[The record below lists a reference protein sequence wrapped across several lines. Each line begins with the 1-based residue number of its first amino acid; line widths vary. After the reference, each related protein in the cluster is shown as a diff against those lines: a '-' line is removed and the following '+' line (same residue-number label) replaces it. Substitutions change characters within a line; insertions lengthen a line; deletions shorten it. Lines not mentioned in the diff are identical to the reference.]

1 MISHVIKLLK
11 LNRKRLNSTMNTE
24 KPEYPHILSY
34 RKLKSLK
41 SKVKSTMEN
50 GMLTPSLLR
59 KLAKEM
65 DYQKTLEKWMKNMNC
80 LPLPRELQIKIME
93 YDVNHRK
100 SFKLTLERIRAK
112 AAVRIT
118 NNVIN
123 RWCNRYRYGLNPIR
137 QMEYINIHV
146 PDKECMFNG
155 LNSCKC
161 CERHQTNRP
170 VFGEYPA
177 YDTDNQ
183 DMYRCK
189 CRCRQNMRNLSR
201 ARFLE
206 TEGHEPDPRLGA
218 PLPGSFVPPPPT
230 PPIQPIHRNT
240 YTAGAPMDGIPSFRV
255 DEDTGEMRLPNGQ
268 WVPYD
273 LRRLLIAHG
282 LNPEHYPNVW

>member
-1 MISHVIKLLK
+1 MS
-11 LNRKRLNSTMNTE
+11 NSN
-24 KPEYPHILSY
+24 PAYPHIVST
-34 RKLKSLK
+34 RKLKLLK
-41 SKVKSTMEN
+41 SKVQS
-50 GMLTPSLLR
+50 GLLTPYILR
-59 KLAKEM
+59 KLANEM
-65 DYQKTLEKWMKNMNC
+65 DYQKTLEKWMNNMNC

-123 RWCNRYRYGLNPIR
+123 TWCNRYRYGLNPIR
-137 QMEYINIHV
+137 QLEYINIHV

-177 YDTDNQ
+177 YNTDNQ
-183 DMYRCK
+183 DTYRCK
-189 CRCRQNMRNLSR
+189 CRCRQNMRILSR

-218 PLPGSFVPPPPT
+218 PLPWSFVPPPPT
-230 PPIQPIHRNT
+230 LPRHRNT
-240 YTAGAPMDGIPSFRV
+240 YPAGAPMDGIPSFRV
-255 DEDTGEMRLPNGQ
+255 DEDTGEMELPNGE

-273 LRRLLIAHG
+273 LRRLLIAEG

>member
-1 MISHVIKLLK
+1 MS
-11 LNRKRLNSTMNTE
+11 TE
-24 KPEYPHILSY
+24 KPEYPHIVSY

-100 SFKLTLERIRAK
+100 SFKLTLERIPAK

-118 NNVIN
+118 NNVID
-123 RWCNRYRYGLNPIR
+123 RWCKEARYGLNAVR
-137 QMEYINIHV
+137 QMEYINIHL
-146 PDKECMFNG
+146 PDKECMFNA
-155 LNSCKC
+155 LKTCKC

-177 YDTDNQ
+177 YDSYNQ

-189 CRCRQNMRNLSR
+189 CRCRQNMRILSR

-218 PLPGSFVPPPPT
+218 PLPESFVPPPPT
-230 PPIQPIHRNT
+230 PPIQPRHRNT
-240 YTAGAPMDGIPSFRV
+240 YPAGAPMYGIPSFSV
-255 DEDTGEMRLPNGQ
+255 DEDTGEMELPNGE

-273 LRRLLIAHG
+273 LRRQLIANG
-282 LNPEHYPNVW
+282 LDPEDYPDVWL

>member
-1 MISHVIKLLK
+1 MS
-11 LNRKRLNSTMNTE
+11 TE
-24 KPEYPHILSY
+24 KPEYPHIVSS
-34 RKLKSLK
+34 RKLKLLK
-41 SKVKSTMEN
+41 SKVQT
-50 GMLTPSLLR
+50 GLFTPSLLR

-65 DYQKTLEKWMKNMNC
+65 DYQKTLEKWMNNMNC

-100 SFKLTLERIRAK
+100 NFKLTLERIPAK

-118 NNVIN
+118 NNVID
-123 RWCNRYRYGLNPIR
+123 RWCKQRYGLNPIG

-177 YDTDNQ
+177 YDTNNQ
-183 DMYRCK
+183 DTYRCK
-189 CRCRQNMRNLSR
+189 CRCRQNMRILSR

-218 PLPGSFVPPPPT
+218 PLPGSFVPPPP

-240 YTAGAPMDGIPSFRV
+240 YPAGAPMYGIPSFRV
-255 DEDTGEMRLPNGQ
+255 DEDTGEMELPNGE